1 MTEAPAL
8 QGFVGDRGASTDHLG
23 MYAPSLV
30 HTSLTID
37 IDQLLAKLLWNM
49 FLNTVLTKDLFSATK
64 FPSVYTISW
73 RNFACSLLGRQH
85 CIEQYCERLVNVL
98 M

>member
-1 MTEAPAL
+1 MSEAPGAL
-8 QGFVGDRGASTDHLG
+8 FKASLVMAASTDHLG

-64 FPSVYTISW
+64 FPSVYTISSAK
-73 RNFACSLLGRQH
+73 FCMQSSGSPALH
-85 CIEQYCERLVNVL
+85 
-98 M
+98 